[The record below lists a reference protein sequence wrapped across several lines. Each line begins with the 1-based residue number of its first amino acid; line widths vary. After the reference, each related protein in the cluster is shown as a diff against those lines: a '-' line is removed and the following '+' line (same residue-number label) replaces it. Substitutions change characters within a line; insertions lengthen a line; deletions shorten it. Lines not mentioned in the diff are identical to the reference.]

1 MWQEVIYELMREI
14 INLQGR
20 HAGNLIDNSNLPR
33 AVSPGWELDPEGK
46 RALEVT
52 GGRRREKT
60 GLVQAKSRT
69 MTVQAAGRCYC
80 FKLNGASGNSHSSC
94 L

>member
-33 AVSPGWELDPEGK
+33 AVSPGWELDPKGK

-52 GGRRREKT
+52 GGRGREKK
-60 GLVQAKSRT
+60 QDDDC
-69 MTVQAAGRCYC
+69 AGSWQV
-80 FKLNGASGNSHSSC
+80 L
-94 L
+94 LL